1 MDALPPKLRQ
11 KVLMKI
17 KAKGKGGADD
27 DDDDDD
33 EDDEE
38 NEAALAKAALT
49 AGKWGSSK
57 SAYRGGD
64 TADLEIGQDEQDAW
78 DEEDAALEQ
87 QRQKLS
93 SMRES
98 DFLGGF
104 SDEDGDDDDDE
115 DAEQGAGGSDYFSS
129 RAKAK
134 GSAGGMLGTLEAV
147 VLGAEKVSELITSP
161 SHSLVFLSVSFSFS
175 FSFSCFYS
183 LAFVSPS
190 SSSPSPP
197 TPLRAASAPVPPAG
211 Q

>member
-38 NEAALAKAALT
+38 NEAALAKAALS

-104 SDEDGDDDDDE
+104 SDDDE
-115 DAEQGAGGSDYFSS
+115 DEDEEDDEQGAGGSVYFSS

-147 VLGAEKVSELITSP
+147 VLGAEKVSELTTSH

-175 FSFSCFYS
+175 FSCFYS
-183 LAFVSPS
+183 LAVVSPS
-190 SSSPSPP
+190 SSSPPS
-197 TPLRAASAPVPPAG
+197 LFRAASASNPPAG